1 MTKRVTIKV
10 RPETGTG
17 AAGAADELDYSF
29 KKMAVKEKAV
39 TYERVSSSMQEDGY
53 SHDAQ
58 RDVAMEYAKQ
68 NNFNVTGNI
77 RKTGTAWKSKAKTFK
92 SLLEF
97 VCNKDNNGMNLIV
110 QHSDRLSRNW
120 VDFANIVENS
130 HKNNITLH
138 DAHNNLRSSDSND
151 LEKMISFVLN
161 GERESGNISRRV
173 RSYRNYCRANR
184 IKIMP
189 SITKYGNDAV
199 RDKQTGKIKKI
210 VKNPG
215 HQKVISL
222 INLLYHGT
230 KVQIVEGLLNE
241 ITKAKIPHRIFD
253 YKNPDIQIDEIK
265 PGNFTGTSI
274 ASFLNENNILRAG
287 KKWTPSYILNILN
300 SN

>member
-10 RPETGTG
+10 RQTAGSSTG
-17 AAGAADELDYSF
+17 ADELDHHF

-39 TYERVSSSMQEDGY
+39 TYERVSSVMQEDGY

-58 RDVAMEYAKQ
+58 RDIALEYAGQ
-68 NNFNVTGNI
+68 NNFNVIGSI
-77 RKTGTAWKSKAKTFK
+77 RKTGTAWKSVSKTFK

-97 VCNKDNNGMNLIV
+97 IRNRENNGINLIV

-120 VDFANIVENS
+120 VDFAKIVEECR
-130 HKNNITLH
+130 KNNIILH
-138 DAHNNLRSSDSND
+138 DAHNNLRSSNPND
-151 LEKMISFVLN
+151 LERMINFVLN

-173 RSYRNYCRANR
+173 HSYRNYCRSNR

-210 VKNPG
+210 VKNPS

-222 INLLYHGT
+222 IRLLYHGT
-230 KVQIVEGLLNE
+230 KVSVAEGLLNE
-241 ITKAKIPHRIFD
+241 ITEATVPHRIFD
-253 YKNPDIQIDEIK
+253 YKNPGIQIDEIK
-265 PGNFTGTSI
+265 PGNLTGTSI
-274 ASFLNENNILRAG
+274 ASFLNENNILRTG
-287 KKWTPSYILNILN
+287 KKWTPNYVLNILN